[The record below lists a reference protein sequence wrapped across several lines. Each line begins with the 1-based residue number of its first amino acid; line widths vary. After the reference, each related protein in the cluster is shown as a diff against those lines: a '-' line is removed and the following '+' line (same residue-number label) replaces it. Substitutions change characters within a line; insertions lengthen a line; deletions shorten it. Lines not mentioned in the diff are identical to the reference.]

1 MPFFNVLAD
10 AIDSAVPSRRKPK
23 PAPKPTTQPAVAAK
37 PGVPTRSQDPAI
49 KAEIDRRMAAQ
60 KPIRR

>member
-1 MPFFNVLAD
+1 MPFFNILAEK
-10 AIDSAVPSRRKPK
+10 IDDAVPSRRKPK
-23 PAPKPTTQPAVAAK
+23 PAPKPATQPAAK